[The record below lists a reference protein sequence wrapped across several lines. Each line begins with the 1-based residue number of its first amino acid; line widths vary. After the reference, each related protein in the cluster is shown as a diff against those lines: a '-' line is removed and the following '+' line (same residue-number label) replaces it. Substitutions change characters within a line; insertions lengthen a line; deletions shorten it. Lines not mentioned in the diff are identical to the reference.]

1 MGSVLAGENADEPSP
16 YDFALGG
23 AGLDPSLPI
32 SSNGSIMKPGN
43 TIMVDIGG
51 NFTGYMS
58 DMSRVFSLG
67 EFRRKPEKRTMC
79 RWKYSRKSRRWQNR
93 VLRHQRYMIWLL
105 ILQKKRD
112 LKLILWGIVKRPV
125 S

>member
-1 MGSVLAGENADEPSP
+1 MEIYMGSVLAGENADEPSP

-67 EFRRKPEKRTMC
+67 EIPEKAREAHDVSLEIQSEIEKMA
-79 RWKYSRKSRRWQNR
+79 KPGVAASEIYDLAFDIAKKS
-93 VLRHQRYMIWLL
+93 
-105 ILQKKRD
+105 
-112 LKLILWGIVKRPV
+112 GF
-125 S
+125 

>member
-58 DMSRVFSLG
+58 DMSRVFSFGRNSG
-67 EFRRKPEKRTMC
+67 ESQRSARCVVRNTVG
-79 RWKYSRKSRRWQNR
+79 NR
-93 VLRHQRYMIWLL
+93 EDGKTGCCGI
-105 ILQKKRD
+105 RD
-112 LKLILWGIVKRPV
+112 I
-125 S
+125 

>member
-1 MGSVLAGENADEPSP
+1 
-16 YDFALGG
+16 
-23 AGLDPSLPI
+23 
-32 SSNGSIMKPGN
+32 MKPGN

-67 EFRRKPEKRTMC
+67 EIPEKAREAAQC
-79 RWKYSRKSRRWQNR
+79 
-93 VLRHQRYMIWLL
+93 
-105 ILQKKRD
+105 
-112 LKLILWGIVKRPV
+112 V

>member
-1 MGSVLAGENADEPSP
+1 
-16 YDFALGG
+16 
-23 AGLDPSLPI
+23 
-32 SSNGSIMKPGN
+32 MKPGN

-67 EFRRKPEKRTMC
+67 EIPEKAREAHDVSLEIQSEIEKMT
-79 RWKYSRKSRRWQNR
+79 KPGVAASEIYD
-93 VLRHQRYMIWLL
+93 LAFDIA
-105 ILQKKRD
+105 KKVD